1 VHGPQYRLIPEG
13 RAQVLT
19 KLQSAQEGGVLASG
33 RVLEGQVSQG
43 SFARISRNRRA
54 VWTGRISRLRVAKGA
69 GPAAVGQ
76 ECLLG
81 FGEFRDFRPGDLVE
95 VFQLESTT

>member
-1 VHGPQYRLIPEG
+1 MHGPQYRLIPEG

-19 KLQSAQEGGVLASG
+19 KLQSAQEGVLASG

-76 ECLLG
+76 ECLLA
-81 FGEFRDFRPGDLVE
+81 FGDFRDFQPGDLVE